1 MAKKTKKRVAARKRK
16 TTAVARLQ
24 RGAVRVRVPADAT
37 PQDREEAAQ
46 FAQTLER
53 NQQIAPGNALTPGA
67 THKIEK
73 DAAQHDTLVRKRF
86 SSI

>member
-24 RGAVRVRVPADAT
+24 R
-37 PQDREEAAQ
+37 AQ

-53 NQQIAPGNALTPGA
+53 NQQIAPGNALTPGT